1 MNFME
6 KGSLFFQGFR
16 SPPTEDWLSVIEK
29 ELGDTIELGSLN
41 SVIDAGLVLKPFYRQ
56 EDIALAYRD
65 ASTRKDDWLIADRID
80 IGDSPDGLEFLEDIE
95 LIELCGISAG
105 SLSKTLPHAVAANV
119 PVFISGGAELMGLS
133 ESNLEDLPG
142 SVSVLID
149 PFNETL
155 KETERADIFDWA
167 YQVLQQNA
175 VNKSPLAIGSV
186 NSNSAIQNGA
196 GISTSIAVL
205 LAGVSEWCLE
215 LGSRGLECEPVAS
228 QLTVQQSIG
237 NQFYTEIAGLRALR
251 ILLPQVVDA
260 YADSSSSDSG
270 SSDTCPHIHVTVQ
283 SQLARTS
290 DPYQAFIPGTTGAIA
305 AVFGEPDSICILSP
319 PLPLESGGSME
330 SRRLARNILLL
341 LRHEAYLSS
350 VRDPLSGSYYIEKLT
365 DLLAERAW
373 ELFVQIEER
382 GGLSSAL
389 ENNLIATWIETDREA
404 SASRNTGP
412 ART

>member
-1 MNFME
+1 MNYME
-6 KGSLFFQGFR
+6 KGSLFFQGFH

-29 ELGDTIELGSLN
+29 ELGDTLELGSLN

-155 KETERADIFDWA
+155 KETERAEIYDWA
-167 YQVLQQNA
+167 YQVLQQNT

-260 YADSSSSDSG
+260 YADSS

-389 ENNLIATWIETDREA
+389 KNNLIATWIKTDRAA